1 MYICINNIDFI
12 TVMEQLIELFRRLL
26 LLTDTSYIRYLYDKI
41 DWSARMI
48 GIVGPRGVGKTTM
61 LLQRIK
67 LNHSL
72 DDTLFIN
79 ADDLYFAEHRLF
91 DLASDFYKNGGRHLF
106 IDEVHK
112 YSEWS
117 KELKMIYDYY
127 PDFQIIFTGS
137 SILDIY
143 KGNAD
148 LSRRALSYYLPGLSF
163 REYLNL
169 SYGMQLPAYSLEDIL
184 SHKIEF
190 PETRLPLPLFKEYMM
205 KGYYPFFRDPGYEQ
219 RLRNVIGLTVEND
232 IPIYASMN
240 IASTKKI
247 RQLLYIISQSV
258 PFKPNFTKIGQMI
271 DVHRNQVTDFLYY
284 LERAGIIAQL
294 RGETGGIRLL
304 GKVEKVYLDN
314 TNLIYALAEN
324 KSDIGNIQ
332 ETFFLSQMKVYNDVF
347 SSEKSDFRI
356 ENFTFEVGGQGKQ
369 QKQIEGIEN
378 AYIVKDNI
386 EYGYKNIIPLW
397 HFGFNY

>member
-1 MYICINNIDFI
+1 
-12 TVMEQLIELFRRLL
+12 MEQLIELFRRLL

-324 KSDIGNIQ
+324 KSDIGNIR

-347 SSEKSDFRI
+347 SSEKSDFRF

>member
-1 MYICINNIDFI
+1 
-12 TVMEQLIELFRRLL
+12 MEQLIELFRRLL

-324 KSDIGNIQ
+324 KSDIGNIR

>member
-1 MYICINNIDFI
+1 
-12 TVMEQLIELFRRLL
+12 MEQLIELFRRLL

-324 KSDIGNIQ
+324 KSDIGNIR

-378 AYIVKDNI
+378 ANIVKDNI

>member
-1 MYICINNIDFI
+1 
-12 TVMEQLIELFRRLL
+12 MEQLIELFRRLL

-324 KSDIGNIQ
+324 KSNIGNIR